1 MGRLVAKQSFRT
13 GASDR
18 RGYGPPRTLVVG
30 VAQSRTMGLLK
41 RLFGGA
47 GSGSGDP
54 TTSDAAD
61 PVDIDAAERAR
72 DLELARGEQDR
83 LDELSQRQ
91 LRYAAYAW
99 QPPRQ
104 GGERRADDGDASAD
118 RG

>member
-1 MGRLVAKQSFRT
+1 MPRGLATGGRPSIGLQSATYPAVAVAESLAMGF
-13 GASDR
+13 
-18 RGYGPPRTLVVG
+18 
-30 VAQSRTMGLLK
+30 LK

-47 GSGSGDP
+47 GSGSGVP
-54 TTSDAAD
+54 TTAD
-61 PVDIDAAERAR
+61 PAEPADIDAAERAR

-99 QPPRQ
+99 QPPKQ
-104 GGERRADDGDASAD
+104 GGDRRADDEEERAD